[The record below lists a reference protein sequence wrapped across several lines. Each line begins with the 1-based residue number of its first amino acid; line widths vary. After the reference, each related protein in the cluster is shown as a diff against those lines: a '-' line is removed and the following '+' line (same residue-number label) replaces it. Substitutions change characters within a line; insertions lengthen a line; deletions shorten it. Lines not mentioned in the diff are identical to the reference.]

1 MIKIKMKITEN
12 IFNCKISG
20 HSGYDEYGKDIVCAS
35 ISTLILFLECYKR
48 KKHEIINSSIE
59 TGNSDISVI
68 INGNDAVI
76 DTFIEMVCN
85 IAEQYPNNV
94 TIKYDK

>member
-1 MIKIKMKITEN
+1 MIKIKMKIAEN
-12 IFNCKISG
+12 VFNCKISG
-20 HSGYDEYGKDIVCAS
+20 HSAYAEYGKDIVCAS
-35 ISTLILFLECYKR
+35 ISTLILFLERYKY

-59 TGNSDISVI
+59 SGNSDISVI

-76 DTFIEMVCN
+76 DTFIEMICN

-94 TIKYDK
+94 KIKYDK